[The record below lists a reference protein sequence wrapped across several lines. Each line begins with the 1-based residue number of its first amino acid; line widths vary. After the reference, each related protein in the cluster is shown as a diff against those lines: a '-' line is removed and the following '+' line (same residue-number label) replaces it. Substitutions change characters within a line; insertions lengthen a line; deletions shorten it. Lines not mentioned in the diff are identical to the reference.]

1 MPTLPTP
8 LIACSSNGTY
18 WTCSWQNQNQMPNAS
33 SAWYIND
40 VNVGDQFGP
49 GLEVAKGPWTA
60 YLAVSQAGHNP
71 ARSATAH
78 SP

>member
-1 MPTLPTP
+1 
-8 LIACSSNGTY
+8 
-18 WTCSWQNQNQMPNAS
+18 MPNAS